1 MTIKNIY
8 SALLTKLTLAM
19 LLVATFSSVGL
30 SHVAAQSDSESTS
43 NETLSVLLLGVDTGD
58 LGRIEQGR
66 SDVMMVMT
74 VNPNTEKITLTSI
87 PRDAYVMLA
96 DYNYMDKINHAY
108 AFGGPEMSIATV
120 ENWLGIEIDH
130 YVAVNMAGLKE
141 IVDAVGGIT
150 VVPPTSFEISG
161 YNFTAGV
168 ETTLD
173 GEQAL
178 AYSRER
184 YNSGGDYARQE
195 RQRQVVF
202 AVLKKASSAM
212 LTMQAENILSSLSS
226 NIQTDLSVFQ
236 MLPLFLQYRNATNN
250 IEFYQLS
257 GSGSMIDGVYYDL
270 IDEGSLN
277 ELMTRLAVE
286 LEME

>member
-1 MTIKNIY
+1 MKINKMY
-8 SALLTKLTLAM
+8 STLMTKLAFAII
-19 LLVATFSSVGL
+19 LVATLSSIGL
-30 SHVAAQSDSESTS
+30 SKVKAQSDEASAT
-43 NETLSVLLLGVDTGD
+43 NKTLSVLLLGVDTGD
-58 LGRIEQGR
+58 LGRIDQGR

-108 AFGGPEMSIATV
+108 AFGGPAMSIATV
-120 ENWLGIEIDH
+120 ENWLDIEINH

-141 IVDAVGGIT
+141 IVDAVGGVT

-168 ETTLD
+168 ETFLD
-173 GEQAL
+173 GDQAL

-202 AVLKKASSAM
+202 AVLQKASSAM
-212 LTMQAENILSSLSS
+212 LSMKAENLLSSLST

-236 MLPLFLQYRNATNN
+236 LLPLFLQYRNATNH

-257 GSGSMIDGVYYDL
+257 GTGTMIDGIYYDQ
-270 IDEGSLN
+270 IDEGSLD
-277 ELMTRLAVE
+277 EFKTRLAVE
-286 LEME
+286 LELD